1 MSDAEQRK
9 LVDRAALLHGEITEK
24 SAQLKEIK
32 AKLAHLAKYREGSA
46 TGHIYGSRFSATVT
60 LKKNIKWDQ
69 GKLEGLREDIGDGDF
84 MKVFTWEYK
93 PISQKEVDAA
103 VKHAS
108 FGGKI
113 EECFVATE
121 GSPQV
126 VFKPM
131 EDC

>member
-9 LVDRAALLHGEITEK
+9 LVDRAALLHRDIAEK
-24 SAQLKEIK
+24 TDQLKEIK
-32 AKLAHLAKYREGSA
+32 AKLAAMAKYREGGA
-46 TGHIYGSRFSATVT
+46 TGHVYGSRFSATVT
-60 LKKNIKWDQ
+60 LKKNVKWDQ
-69 GKLEGLREDIGDGDF
+69 GKLEGLREDIGDADF

-93 PISQKEVDAA
+93 PISQKDVDAA

-113 EECFVATE
+113 EECFTATE